1 MNVDK
6 FIEIFGC
13 EGYDKR
19 FDGLKAKGCEDL
31 SNGYYT
37 VYDNIVFY
45 QYVDSKERIYESSKE
60 PECVIDIDIKSTA
73 LKGIQLQARKMQS
86 SVNIVLITHPN
97 DWRFITRTTGNN
109 FDAVNTEAIRL
120 FNKVEFNKGIKPIIQ
135 Y

>member
-1 MNVDK
+1 MKVDK

-60 PECVIDIDIKSTA
+60 PEYVIDIDIKSTA
-73 LKGIQLQARKMQS
+73 LKGI
-86 SVNIVLITHPN
+86 
-97 DWRFITRTTGNN
+97 
-109 FDAVNTEAIRL
+109 
-120 FNKVEFNKGIKPIIQ
+120 
-135 Y
+135 